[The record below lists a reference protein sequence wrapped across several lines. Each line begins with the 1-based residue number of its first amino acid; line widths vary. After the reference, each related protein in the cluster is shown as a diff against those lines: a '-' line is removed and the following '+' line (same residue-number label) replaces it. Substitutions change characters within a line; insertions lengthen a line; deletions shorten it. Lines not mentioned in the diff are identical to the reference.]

1 MDDRRPVLAQRRF
14 AERRDEFAGLDLA
27 QRFDL
32 IHRTNLWGANGSTS
46 GVGSELA
53 ATTTLR
59 QGLSALLRRLE
70 VRELL
75 DLPCGDFTW
84 MALMDLGGIRY
95 CGADIVPELIAV
107 NTARYAEPDRISFL
121 RLDLVTDPLPAAD
134 LILCRDC
141 LVHLSFA
148 HIDAALDNIRRSGAR
163 WLLTTTFLHLESNQ
177 DIEDGDW
184 RPLNF
189 QCAPFAFPEPE
200 AVIVEECDEAGGDYA
215 DKALALWPVAQ
226 LPDRASPR

>member
-32 IHRTNLWGANGSTS
+32 IHRTNLWGANSSTS

-53 ATTTLR
+53 ATATLR

-84 MALMDLGGIRY
+84 MAHMDLGGIRY
-95 CGADIVPELIAV
+95 CGADIVPELIAA
-107 NTARYAEPDRISFL
+107 NTARCAVPDRVGFR

-141 LVHLSFA
+141 LVHLSFT
-148 HIDAALDNIRRSGAR
+148 HIDAALENIRRSGAR
-163 WLLTTTFLHLESNQ
+163 WLLTTTFLHLENNQ

-189 QCAPFAFPEPE
+189 QRAPFAFPEPE

-215 DKALALWPVAQ
+215 DKALALWPIAQ